1 MEPELHKPS
10 TESPGAPGD
19 GSGPLRP
26 EIVDPPG
33 ADGSRAPGATDPDP
47 AGGVGGDG
55 TAGTGEPDES
65 IERPAKLLRIGSMVK
80 QLLEEV
86 RQAPLD
92 EASRERLR
100 EIYEQSIRE
109 LAEGLSPDLAAELD
123 RISIPFDSPTPSDAE
138 LRIAHAQLV
147 GWLEGLFH
155 GIQATLVA
163 QQVAAR
169 AQLDE
174 MRQRSLPQGQPQTWA
189 DPAPISDPTLPTRGD
204 PRRRPG
210 RPGGAI
216 VGMTP
221 L

>member
-1 MEPELHKPS
+1 MDTDTPS
-10 TESPGAPGD
+10 PADADGAPI
-19 GSGPLRP
+19 RP
-26 EIVDPPG
+26 EIVDGGAAPSHLPG
-33 ADGSRAPGATDPDP
+33 PGPVD
-47 AGGVGGDG
+47 GDG
-55 TAGTGEPDES
+55 EGGTGPEDQADHRDEPNES

-92 EASRERLR
+92 EASRVRLR

-109 LAEGLSPDLAAELD
+109 LSEGLSPDLAAELD
-123 RISIPFDSPTPSDAE
+123 RISIPFDEPTPSDAE
-138 LRIAHAQLV
+138 LRVAHAQLV

-174 MRQRSLPQGQPQTWA
+174 MRQRSLPPGESP
-189 DPAPISDPTLPTRGD
+189 DI
-204 PRRRPG
+204 G
-210 RPGGAI
+210 RPG
-216 VGMTP
+216 TY